1 MVTVSSTPV
10 VIDTDAGVDDAVA
23 LWWALTDPRVEVRG
37 ITVVHGNV
45 ELDRAV
51 ANVCVIL
58 AAIGRTDVPVGVG
71 AAAAVGPVPAL
82 ARASFVHGED
92 GLGDCGLV
100 PDLDPSAVPAS
111 FGVTLVTADEVFDR
125 FADDAVLITL
135 GPLSTVADSL
145 SRHPDLAA
153 RFLRMVCMAG
163 AFASPGNAYPVAEA
177 NVIHDPTGAQRVLSA
192 GWRRPPLL
200 VGLDVTHEATFT
212 DVEVALLAE
221 HRNAAATFCDG
232 PLKTYARFAGTF
244 CAPGEFTC
252 HDLLATMASAIDD
265 IVTGPLL
272 PVAVQTEPGPAWGMT
287 VADFRQ
293 PFFARI
299 GHLQQSPAG
308 FVECEVA
315 LEVNLPVWRREVHT
329 LFGG

>member
-1 MVTVSSTPV
+1 M

-23 LWWALTDPRVEVRG
+23 LWWALTDPRVDVRG

-58 AAIGRTDVPVGVG
+58 AAIGRTDIPVGVG
-71 AAAAVGPVPAL
+71 AGHAVGPVPLL
-82 ARASFVHGED
+82 ARASFVHGDD

-100 PDLDPSAVPAS
+100 PNIPSGDIPALL
-111 FGVTLVTADEVFDR
+111 GITLTTADDVFER
-125 FADDAVLITL
+125 FADDAVLVTL
-135 GPLSTVADSL
+135 GPLSTVADSFAR
-145 SRHPDLAA
+145 SAGLAGRFA
-153 RFLRMVCMAG
+153 RLVCMAG

-177 NVIHDPTGAQRVLSA
+177 NVIHDPTAAQRVLSA
-192 GWRRPPLL
+192 AWRRPPLL
-200 VGLDVTHEATFT
+200 VGLDVTQEATLT
-212 DVEVALLAE
+212 DVEVALIGE
-221 HRNAAATFCDG
+221 HRNAAAAFCDG

-244 CAPGEFTC
+244 CEPGEFTC
-252 HDLLATMASAIDD
+252 HDLLATMAAAIDD
-265 IVTGPLL
+265 IVTGPVL

-299 GHLQQSPAG
+299 GNAQQSPAG
-308 FVECEVA
+308 FVDCEVA
-315 LEVNLPVWRREVHT
+315 LEVNLPVWRREVHA

>member
-1 MVTVSSTPV
+1 VVATPV

-23 LWWALTDPRVEVRG
+23 LWWALTDPRVDVRA

-45 ELDRAV
+45 DLDRAV

-71 AAAAVGPVPAL
+71 AGSAVGPVPL
-82 ARASFVHGED
+82 LPRASFVHGED

-100 PDLDPSAVPAS
+100 PDLAPAAVPGS
-111 FGVTLVTADEVFDR
+111 LGVVLTTADDIYER
-125 FADDAVLITL
+125 FADDAVLVTL
-135 GPLSTVADSL
+135 GPLSTVADSFARNPAL
-145 SRHPDLAA
+145 ASRFA
-153 RFLRMVCMAG
+153 RLVCMAG

-177 NVIHDPTGAQRVLSA
+177 NVIHDPTGAQRVLTA
-192 GWRRPPLL
+192 AWRRPPLL
-200 VGLDVTHEATFT
+200 VGLDVTQEATLT
-212 DVEVALLAE
+212 AVEVALVAE

-244 CAPGEFTC
+244 CDPGEFTC
-252 HDLLATMASAIDD
+252 HDLLATMAAVIDD
-265 IVTGPLL
+265 IVTGPEL
-272 PVAVQTEPGPAWGMT
+272 PVAVQTEHGPAWGMT

-293 PFFARI
+293 PFFARV
-299 GHLQQSPAG
+299 GKTQESPEG
-308 FVECEVA
+308 FVDCEVA
-315 LEVNLPVWRREVHT
+315 LEVNLPLWRREVHV